1 MGNLRSNMTDDEWDE
16 SELKYMKNE
25 NNLDE
30 AIMIDNKL
38 KETVRK
44 TPNDQELGEELR
56 KRITRKEWDKMSDSL
71 IGEKKDYE
79 KSSKTDPIVE
89 VIKYLNR
96 YQKILGSGQSFDFN
110 NEHDLLESYELESFI
125 KQLNK

>member
-1 MGNLRSNMTDDEWDE
+1 
-16 SELKYMKNE
+16 MKNE

-56 KRITRKEWDKMSDSL
+56 KRITKSDWDKMDKTF

-79 KSSKTDPIVE
+79 KSSKTDAIVDK
-89 VIKYLNR
+89 VLLKFATRSKLGITKYGTTLQDNNASLFEWLNHL
-96 YQKILGSGQSFDFN
+96 Q
-110 NEHDLLESYELESFI
+110 EELMDATLYIEKL

>member
-1 MGNLRSNMTDDEWDE
+1 
-16 SELKYMKNE
+16 MKNE

-56 KRITRKEWDKMSDSL
+56 KRITKSDWDKMDKTF

-79 KSSKTDPIVE
+79 KSSKTDPIVDKVLLKFATRSKLGITKYGTTLQDNNASLWE
-89 VIKYLNR
+89 WANHAQEEAMDMVLYLEKIKSLT
-96 YQKILGSGQSFDFN
+96 K
-110 NEHDLLESYELESFI
+110 
-125 KQLNK
+125 